1 MCLCNLYCV
10 GGNREPDYDY
20 LVQDLV
26 CLRDPFQS
34 VLNLFRSQTLEL
46 GVDSTLAELF
56 IDSAMPFHHQT
67 VLFLV
72 LLTASKP
79 T

>member
-20 LVQDLV
+20 QVQDLV
-26 CLRDPFQS
+26 CLRYPFQS

-56 IDSAMPFHHQT
+56 IDSAVPFHHQT

-72 LLTASKP
+72 LLTASMP